1 MNKRFASVLT
11 IMTLLFSLFPSIAS
25 AAASDYLVD
34 NGVLIKYTGKATNIV
49 IPKGVTTIAEEA
61 FFWTNN
67 SRITSITMPDSVTT
81 IERRAIQCCTSLT
94 KLTLSKNLK
103 IIGEDAFSGCTKLKT
118 VNLPY
123 GLERIEVAAFGGCD
137 SLVNMS
143 IPATVKYI
151 GHEAVDSLAKGKEF
165 VVLGDGILYKY
176 NGKGGNVVI
185 PKNVKIIGEQAFAYM
200 IGGSIKSVTIP
211 GNVREIWDDAFLQS
225 DDLTRVTLS
234 EGIKKISPSA
244 FYLCSKLKEINIPK
258 SLEDTSL
265 LQFRSKVK
273 LGNQTEDFDIRG
285 NNILYKYN
293 GKDADV
299 VIPQGVKKINGG
311 AFYGNKSVNSV
322 KIPDGVESIGESA
335 FCNCIY
341 LSRVE
346 IPDSVKSI
354 GASAFD
360 GCSWLSDVELPDSLT
375 FIEERAFTGT
385 NITGI
390 TIPNTVTS
398 IGESAFGAC
407 YKLRDVKIPE
417 GVVSIGKNA
426 FDLTLVNGLIIPK
439 SVTCVGKGA
448 FGNKYTTD
456 LTFLNG
462 NTRIDEL
469 AFYGS
474 GDRTNVTITAPTGGS
489 VQRMA
494 ARHKLKFK
502 ALQ

>member
-1 MNKRFASVLT
+1 MNKRFTSVLT
-11 IMTLLFSLFPSIAS
+11 IMVLLFSLFPNISS

-67 SRITSITMPDSVTT
+67 SKITSITMPDSVTT
-81 IERRAIQCCTSLT
+81 IERRALQCCTSLT
-94 KLTLSKNLK
+94 KLTLPKNLK
-103 IIGEDAFSGCTKLKT
+103 SIGEDAFSGCTKLKT
-118 VNLPY
+118 VSLPY
-123 GLERIEVAAFGGCD
+123 GLERIDVAAFGGCD
-137 SLVNMS
+137 ALVNMT

-151 GHEAVDSLAKGKEF
+151 GHNAVDSLAKKKEF
-165 VVLGDGILYKY
+165 VILGDGILYKY

-185 PKNVKIIGEQAFAYM
+185 PKNVKVIGEQAFAYM
-200 IGGSIKSVTIP
+200 VGVSIKSVTIP
-211 GNVREIWDDAFLQS
+211 GNVREIWSDAFLQA

-244 FYLCSKLKEINIPK
+244 FYLCSRLKEINIPK

-265 LQFRSKVK
+265 LQYRSKVK
-273 LGNQTEDFDIRG
+273 LDSQSGDFDIRG
-285 NNILYKYN
+285 NNILYEYN
-293 GKDADV
+293 GNDADV
-299 VIPQGVKKINGG
+299 VIPQGVKYINGG
-311 AFYGNKSVNSV
+311 AFYGNKSINSV
-322 KIPDGVESIGESA
+322 IIPDGVVSIGEGA
-335 FCNCIY
+335 FSNCLY

-360 GCSWLSDVELPDSLT
+360 GCYKLSDVNLPEGLT
-375 FIEERAFTGT
+375 SIEERAFTGCKIT
-385 NITGI
+385 SVNI
-390 TIPNTVTS
+390 PKTVTS
-398 IGESAFGAC
+398 IGESAFYSC
-407 YKLRDVKIPE
+407 YPLREVNIPE
-417 GVVSIGKNA
+417 GVVSIGKHA
-426 FDLTLVNGLIIPK
+426 FGSTVVNGLIIPK
-439 SVTCVGKGA
+439 SVIYVGKEA
-448 FGNKYTTD
+448 FGNKYTTE

-469 AFYGS
+469 AFYLFQDKS
-474 GDRTNVTITAPTGGS
+474 NVTITAPAGGS

-494 ARHKLKFK
+494 ARHKLKFN